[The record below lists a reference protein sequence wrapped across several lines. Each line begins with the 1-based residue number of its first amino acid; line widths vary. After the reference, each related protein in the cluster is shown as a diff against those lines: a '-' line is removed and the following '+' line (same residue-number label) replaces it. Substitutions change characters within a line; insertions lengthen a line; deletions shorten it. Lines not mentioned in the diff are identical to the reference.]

1 MTLPTA
7 AIVRNAGQ
15 TVCCVVVDGKIEHRT
30 IALGLRVGDDVQ
42 VSSGLHGDEIVVLAR
57 AGSLQ
62 PGQAVE
68 VLVKK

>member
-1 MTLPTA
+1 
-7 AIVRNAGQ
+7 V
-15 TVCCVVVDGKIEHRT
+15 E
-30 IALGLRVGDDVQ
+30 DDVQ
-42 VSSGLHGDEIVVLAR
+42 VSSGLNGDEIVVLAR